1 MEKGLTLNG
10 RRRQGRNQVRMVVTS
25 RTVARMDSV
34 SAAPRRAIPIPAR
47 KRPTSEL
54 RQVTRSHR
62 SFTSAPLDIFVL
74 ETYRPPPPVRTGSM
88 ISLRSDGSDSEVLNR
103 LEHLKRQLKDKEDR
117 LSDHASRSLQS
128 PIIRPPPPPPLSQSP
143 QIQRKVIPRPY
154 VQQKVI
160 LPPSTRRQT
169 IPSPVFDHKP
179 MPLPYIEHRVAPQS
193 HTEHKSKVWVR
204 PLSKTSS
211 ISRQHSD
218 LQLEYIPRTRRY
230 TPNTRERILRVIQA
244 DDDDDVSGFRPN
256 YFRDDSILMRAGAEH
271 ILPSKRV
278 DLVDG
283 IFVTNLDDSVRLKG
297 YSNEPPGFYDRDYP
311 NSMAN
316 LELGVSSQL
325 SRMQNSS
332 ERFSFT

>member
-1 MEKGLTLNG
+1 ML
-10 RRRQGRNQVRMVVTS
+10 
-25 RTVARMDSV
+25 
-34 SAAPRRAIPIPAR
+34 
-47 KRPTSEL
+47 
-54 RQVTRSHR
+54 
-62 SFTSAPLDIFVL
+62 
-74 ETYRPPPPVRTGSM
+74 VRTGSM

-128 PIIRPPPPPPLSQSP
+128 PILPTP

-154 VQQKVI
+154 FQQKVI
-160 LPPSTRRQT
+160 VPPSTRRQM
-169 IPSPVFDHKP
+169 IPSPVFEYKP
-179 MPLPYIEHRVAPQS
+179 LPLPYIEHRVAPQ
-193 HTEHKSKVWVR
+193 TPIAQQSKVWVR
-204 PLSKTSS
+204 PLSKTSFV
-211 ISRQHSD
+211 SRHHSD
-218 LQLEYIPRTRRY
+218 LQLDYIPATRRY

-283 IFVTNLDDSVRLKG
+283 IFVTNLDDSVRLRG

-316 LELGVSSQL
+316 LELGVSTPL
-325 SRMQNSS
+325 SRS
-332 ERFSFT
+332 